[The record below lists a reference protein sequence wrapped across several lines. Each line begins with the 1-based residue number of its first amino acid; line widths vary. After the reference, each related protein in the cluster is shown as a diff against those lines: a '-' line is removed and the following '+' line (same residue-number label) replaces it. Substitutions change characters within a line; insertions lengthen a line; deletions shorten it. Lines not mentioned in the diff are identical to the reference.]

1 MLKFGLVNSQLRYLL
16 PLLLVVLVAGP
27 SWTEPQRNANRDAAL
42 RVIADRV
49 LPEGLHKAFDIRWT
63 GTESLYIGLLQNG
76 TVEIPAQALEG
87 EGDIR
92 WKTVIPGHLSPG
104 GFWGSYRL
112 GASDRFLAVAAPVRS
127 LIWKSPR
134 ESAYR
139 EADSDFDAIEDID
152 VWKGRLVALAA
163 RRDEKG
169 RFAPEGAVAWTGTLD
184 RGLADLKPLLYDT
197 AGPGAPSLNRCAGFG
212 LGAARFLRNG
222 NLLVVPGFQPG
233 IHLYNREGKLL
244 RSWDTGSLGL
254 DTTCG
259 RMTEEQSRP
268 LISGYD
274 ARARWFN
281 QRRILD
287 DVLSLPQGAG
297 LIVRSSFQGK
307 VSWQLLTLEETGQ
320 AKTQDLPIAAR
331 TDRDRLQAD
340 MQGGKI
346 AILVSAFKND
356 FVSAEPPRLVL
367 LESGR

>member
-1 MLKFGLVNSQLRYLL
+1 MKAKLQVLL
-16 PLLLVVLVAGP
+16 TFLLVVLGAGP
-27 SWTEPQRNANRDAAL
+27 SSAEQQRNAGPAAPF

-49 LPEGLHKAFDIRWT
+49 LPEGLRKAFDIRWA
-63 GTESLYIGLLQNG
+63 GTESLYIGLMQNG
-76 TVEIPAQALEG
+76 TVEVPAQALVG
-87 EGDIR
+87 DGDIR

-139 EADSDFDAIEDID
+139 EADSGFDAIEDID
-152 VWKGRLVALAA
+152 VWQGRLVALAA

-169 RFAPEGAVAWTGTLD
+169 RFAPEGAVAWTGTLE
-184 RGLADLKPLLYDT
+184 RGLDDLKPLLYDT

-212 LGAARFLRNG
+212 LGAARFLRSG

-233 IHLYNREGKLL
+233 VHLYNREGKLL
-244 RSWDTGSLGL
+244 RSWDTGTLGL

-259 RMTEEQSRP
+259 KMTEEQSRP
-268 LISGYD
+268 LILGYD

-287 DVLSLPQGAG
+287 DVLSLPEGAG
-297 LIVRSSFQGK
+297 LIVRSSSQGK
-307 VSWQLLTLEETGQ
+307 VSWQLLTLKETGETR
-320 AKTQDLPIAAR
+320 KQDLPVVAR
-331 TDRDRLQAD
+331 TERDRIQAD
-340 MQGGKI
+340 MRGGRI

-356 FVSAEPPRLVL
+356 FVSAEPPRLVI